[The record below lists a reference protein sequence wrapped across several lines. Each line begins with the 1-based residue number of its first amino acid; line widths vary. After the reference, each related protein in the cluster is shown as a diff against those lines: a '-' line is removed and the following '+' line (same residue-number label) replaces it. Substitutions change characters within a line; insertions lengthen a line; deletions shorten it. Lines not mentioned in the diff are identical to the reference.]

1 MVLVAP
7 SVLRGSAFAVPGAI
21 EAPVATAAVPS
32 PAPFRKSRRDGSS
45 GESSGGFPARS
56 GFRRSRLPMTAP
68 SQDFDVADPKNSVPE
83 CLSDQDIRSS
93 NCSTEL
99 DRAPLLRESANTA
112 VTQPGLSIST
122 CYARAASSLA
132 TISFPAMTQTVTI
145 PAGRTPCSRAPR
157 APRVSVG
164 A

>member
-21 EAPVATAAVPS
+21 VVAVATAAVPS

-45 GESSGGFPARS
+45 GDPAVSSPARS

-68 SQDFDVADPKNSVPE
+68 SQDFDVADPKNSVPK
-83 CLSDQDIRSS
+83 CLGDQDIWSA
-93 NCSTEL
+93 NFSTEL
-99 DRAPLLRESANTA
+99 GLAPLLRESANTA
-112 VTQPGLSIST
+112 VPQPGLSISA
-122 CYARAASSLA
+122 CYGRAASSVA
-132 TISFPAMTQTVTI
+132 TISFPATTQTVTI
-145 PAGRTPCSRAPR
+145 PAGRTSCARAPR
-157 APRVSVG
+157 ASVG